1 MIFPDCARPVFY
13 RPHRA
18 ISLMILSLPPL
29 ICYRGHFPVPRSIEN
44 LLLRLLTGWPLL
56 TINCLDYTSI
66 DVNFPSSLVCPLA
79 NSEYRDVKSSRYS
92 SNSSCHPLSGICA
105 VRLFLLPKTWEIF
118 RQFRFKALKTA
129 ELPCCLPNL
138 FLSAIICTFDV
149 NCSVRLATLQNC
161 LASCFADSSTGV
173 FDLFSLSLE

>member
-29 ICYRGHFPVPRSIEN
+29 ICNRGHFPVPKSIEN

-66 DVNFPSSLVCPLA
+66 DVNFPPSLVCPSA
-79 NSEYRDVKSSRYS
+79 NSEYKETSSLADILQIAVVIRWAVS
-92 SNSSCHPLSGICA
+92 MLFGFFFFPKREKFSANFTLKLKNSWA
-105 VRLFLLPKTWEIF
+105 
-118 RQFRFKALKTA
+118 TA
-129 ELPCCLPNL
+129 
-138 FLSAIICTFDV
+138 LSAKPFSIRDNLYIWRQLF
-149 NCSVRLATLQNC
+149 CSVSNLAKLP
-161 LASCFADSSTGV
+161 G
-173 FDLFSLSLE
+173 